1 MNAALN
7 FSINPNEDTKLYK
20 RLLLVGLIAGT
31 SSCAFLPGFANEE
44 VRNQR
49 VTDKAAWDLEC
60 DKSKLKV
67 TKISETSYGVEG
79 CGKRASYIMSMC
91 SSGVMSGY
99 YASVCTAILNSGDES
114 VIQRGGSQQ
123 GAIQAGNAASQSA
136 NNAANHI
143 MHHTPP
149 PPPAF

>member
-1 MNAALN
+1 ML
-7 FSINPNEDTKLYK
+7 I
-20 RLLLVGLIAGT
+20 GLISGT

-44 VRNQR
+44 VRNER

-60 DKSKLKV
+60 EKSELKV

-79 CGKRASYIMSMC
+79 CGKRASYIMSQC
-91 SSGVMSGY
+91 SSGILSGY

-114 VIQRGGSQQ
+114 VLERGAVQQ
-123 GAIQAGNAASQSA
+123 GATQAGSDAAH
-136 NNAANHI
+136 NAANHI

-149 PPPAF
+149 PPPAPMPMF